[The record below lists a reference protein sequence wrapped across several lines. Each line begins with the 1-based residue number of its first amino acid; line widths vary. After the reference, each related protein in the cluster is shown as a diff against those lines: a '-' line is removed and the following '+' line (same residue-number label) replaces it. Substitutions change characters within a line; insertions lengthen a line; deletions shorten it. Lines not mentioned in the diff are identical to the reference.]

1 MVYNTFVIGKTT
13 INDNTIIA
21 SKMSNACDVFIS
33 LYFEIIRAM
42 TDVPP
47 NVLWAVMTKP
57 EPIPNIKPAK
67 IELIKLSWIP
77 NPNVCVKSRKIELAV
92 IVIAV

>member
-1 MVYNTFVIGKTT
+1 M
-13 INDNTIIA
+13 IA
-21 SKMSNACDVFIS
+21 SNISSACDVFIS
-33 LYFEIIRAM
+33 LYFEMIRAM

-47 NVLWAVMTKP
+47 NVLWAVITNP

-77 NPNVCVKSRKIELAV
+77 NPNVWVKSRKIELAV